1 MLDLNVNG
9 PAKELLKKKFE
20 EWYAGQ
26 VKKQLDK
33 DKDIYNVDLS
43 MKLSNMKLEHAHLII
58 GSWELFLKSWEMAGH
73 QEPFTSKLPPED
85 LFADLKQLWYLS
97 M

>member
-1 MLDLNVNG
+1 
-9 PAKELLKKKFE
+9 
-20 EWYAGQ
+20 
-26 VKKQLDK
+26 
-33 DKDIYNVDLS
+33 

-85 LFADLKQLWYLS
+85 LFADLK
-97 M
+97 